1 MKNKKGD
8 FTMSQIAII
17 IITVIA
23 LVIIILFV
31 TGQWQKLVHML
42 TGVTDQTNQSV
53 SNLNVSGSIK

>member
-53 SNLNVSGSIK
+53 SNLNVSSSIK